1 MNFFKLSFMN
11 LRQNIKN
18 YGMYIFSMVFS
29 IVVFYNFVTLIFS
42 EQFRQI
48 QDLNVIST
56 LAMMCAMVLFL
67 FFIFFISYSSSFFI
81 EQRKKEFGVYTFMGV
96 ENSKIA
102 LLFAQEGLLI
112 GIIALVGGILGG
124 VLTNKLFLMALAKIS
139 KVNTVMKFEISK
151 EAILITS
158 LVFLFILICVFIKEY
173 IVLLRTDIT
182 KLINATNIYQSDNS
196 KNKTLQGILGL
207 IVIVLAY
214 VVILYY
220 KRYNIPFP
228 IAIFSTVIMVI
239 IGTMLL
245 FKGFFTFVVSK
256 LINNKNLL
264 YKNTNILSYNNIIFR
279 IRDNNKVLG
288 QIAVLITCC
297 MTCVI
302 VSIATR
308 TVFTEGKESEYPY
321 SIMYEGNLDN
331 KVVKDALNK
340 SDEKVDYKLQAELMY
355 IDITEEGKKESPLI
369 VTGDVNFIRY
379 SDIKKICEYR
389 KLDNENKF
397 LNTQLKYNEAI
408 FIIPKNLINAFD
420 FKVDFNLGNRN
431 IQIIDSYAMNLFGFF
446 SGNLPTVVVNDNTFD
461 SLKKDL
467 NKKTDNISCITLKNF
482 DNSANI
488 AKEIEKNSNIKT
500 YSVDDFNEGSY
511 NFINAIYFIGLF
523 MALVFIV
530 SVGSI
535 MYFKC
540 ISDASK
546 DKPRFDTLRK
556 IGTSQEYINKSIYKQ
571 VGIFFLFPAVVAIV
585 HSAVASYAV
594 TSLFNQDGRLST
606 IITTVIFSIIYIIYY
621 LLTTRKYISLTR

>member
-158 LVFLFILICVFIKEY
+158 LVFLFILICIFIKEY

-245 FKGFFTFVVSK
+245 FKGFFTFVV
-256 LINNKNLL
+256 
-264 YKNTNILSYNNIIFR
+264 
-279 IRDNNKVLG
+279 
-288 QIAVLITCC
+288 
-297 MTCVI
+297 
-302 VSIATR
+302 
-308 TVFTEGKESEYPY
+308 
-321 SIMYEGNLDN
+321 
-331 KVVKDALNK
+331 
-340 SDEKVDYKLQAELMY
+340 
-355 IDITEEGKKESPLI
+355 
-369 VTGDVNFIRY
+369 
-379 SDIKKICEYR
+379 
-389 KLDNENKF
+389 
-397 LNTQLKYNEAI
+397 
-408 FIIPKNLINAFD
+408 
-420 FKVDFNLGNRN
+420 
-431 IQIIDSYAMNLFGFF
+431 
-446 SGNLPTVVVNDNTFD
+446 
-461 SLKKDL
+461 
-467 NKKTDNISCITLKNF
+467 
-482 DNSANI
+482 
-488 AKEIEKNSNIKT
+488 
-500 YSVDDFNEGSY
+500 
-511 NFINAIYFIGLF
+511 
-523 MALVFIV
+523 
-530 SVGSI
+530 
-535 MYFKC
+535 
-540 ISDASK
+540 
-546 DKPRFDTLRK
+546 
-556 IGTSQEYINKSIYKQ
+556 
-571 VGIFFLFPAVVAIV
+571 
-585 HSAVASYAV
+585 
-594 TSLFNQDGRLST
+594 
-606 IITTVIFSIIYIIYY
+606 
-621 LLTTRKYISLTR
+621 